1 MSFIKMS
8 LIKIN
13 LIKMSLRK
21 TSLINMSLIKIG
33 LIIINLNKMNLIK
46 KSLIKIRDKRTV
58 SKPKLLQCIFGFTDC
73 PFRNNCEKTVKH
85 WVCFS
90 NSIVQSLKH
99 DVW

>member
-1 MSFIKMS
+1 MPCVS
-8 LIKIN
+8 L
-13 LIKMSLRK
+13 
-21 TSLINMSLIKIG
+21 TVIG
-33 LIIINLNKMNLIK
+33 ALC
-46 KSLIKIRDKRTV
+46 V
-58 SKPKLLQCIFGFTDC
+58 SAPGIFAMCEHILYLYGAHSCQVKKLLHCMVGFTDY